1 MLSHSLSL
9 SLPSTTT
16 TTSTAAPLRH
26 RHHHSLHLPLRSCPL
41 SFPRFRKPI
50 SPRASNSFRAPI
62 SENETAAN
70 FLESKS
76 ATDYLRFRGGESG
89 EGEGELQTA
98 VVGFRKRF
106 PWSIL
111 RPFLKVDLVSTIHIA
126 DKEYFDT
133 LQKQLE
139 SYDCVLFEMVISKEG
154 LENDKGFTAARRLK
168 STRTQGFSILGFVQK
183 QMARLMSLEFQLD
196 GLNFEAGNFYHAD
209 LDFETFQAQQLK
221 KGESMMTLARD
232 MTLRSAEEILQP
244 ASIPENLGPWK
255 SKLLWASRV
264 LPMPLVWLVLIKGV
278 CADAGD
284 RVTDYPEFKALS
296 RLDLA
301 AALNITEVLEDEA
314 KTVIVGER
322 NKAATDALRSA
333 IDAGNNKIAI
343 LYGGGHMPDMGRR
356 LREEF
361 DLVPSSVQ
369 WIPAWS
375 ITKRDLDSTSYPFLR
390 RMAEFSGWPLNRYQT
405 LALVIFSSVLTLDLL
420 FWELFLGTALY
431 LHLIQSEE
439 KRAREKYRR
448 KKYQKQAKSEMNG
461 TSEAIVGVTVLVT
474 VTSLAIVFC
483 LVLVL
488 LAELYCSFLLSRHQL
503 IKGESSTTISSSDTV
518 AAEEAS

>member
-1 MLSHSLSL
+1 MPSPSLSL
-9 SLPSTTT
+9 SLPSTATTTTTTT
-16 TTSTAAPLRH
+16 TTSTASPL
-26 RHHHSLHLPLRSCPL
+26 RHHHSLHLPLCSRPL

-76 ATDYLRFRGGESG
+76 ANDYLRFRGGESG

-139 SYDCVLFEMVISKEG
+139 SYHCVLFEMVISKDG
-154 LENDKGFTAARRLK
+154 LENDKGFAGARRLA
-168 STRTQGFSILGFVQK
+168 SEEDTLGYSILGFVQK

-196 GLNFEAGNFYHAD
+196 SLNFEAGNFYHAD

-221 KGESMMTLARD
+221 RGESIMTLAID
-232 MTLRSAEEILQP
+232 TTLQLEEEILQP
-244 ASIPENLGPWK
+244 ASIPENLGPWR

-284 RVTDYPEFKALS
+284 RITDYPEFKALS

-301 AALNITEVLEDEA
+301 AALKIFLAKRLIASDVTLEDEA
-314 KTVIVGER
+314 KTVIIGER

-390 RMAEFSGWPLNRYQT
+390 RMAEFS
-405 LALVIFSSVLTLDLL
+405 LALVIFSSVLTVELL
-420 FWELFLGTALY
+420 FWALFLGTAV
-431 LHLIQSEE
+431 
-439 KRAREKYRR
+439 
-448 KKYQKQAKSEMNG
+448 NW
-461 TSEAIVGVTVLVT
+461 TSQIASKAVQ
-474 VTSLAIVFC
+474 F
-483 LVLVL
+483 
-488 LAELYCSFLLSRHQL
+488 
-503 IKGESSTTISSSDTV
+503 ISSL
-518 AAEEAS
+518 